1 MEPVV
6 IVIRMLM
13 MMKKI
18 NMCTE
23 ADNKKAKVLS
33 LTAHKADPLML
44 NRLLQLCSANLPV
57 GGFSFSQG
65 LEYAVEMGWLTSAE
79 TTASWITINLEES
92 IAQTDLAILKRLF
105 SALTENDLTVF
116 SYWNNH
122 LIACRESHELLLAD
136 LAMGKALIRLIKQ
149 LDMINLDAYQMLLQ
163 LEEISFVSA
172 FSLCAYVFK
181 LDLESAQSGYCWTY
195 IDNQVAAATKLVPL
209 GQTQAQNLLFELTE
223 NTHLLIEKANSIVDE
238 DIGTSL
244 PHLAMA
250 SAWHETQYSR
260 LFRS

>member
-1 MEPVV
+1 MHMPTNTLNIEQSNQQNIQHNYP
-6 IVIRMLM
+6 MQ
-13 MMKKI
+13 
-18 NMCTE
+18 
-23 ADNKKAKVLS
+23 
-33 LTAHKADPLML
+33 L

-65 LEYAVEMGWLTSAE
+65 LEYAVEMGWLTSPE

-92 IAQTDLAILKRLF
+92 IAKTDLAILKRLF
-105 SALTENDLTVF
+105 SALQNNDLNAF
-116 SYWNNH
+116 AYWNTH

-149 LDMINLDAYQMLLQ
+149 LNNINVSGYQAIIQ
-163 LEEISFVSA
+163 LTEISFVSA
-172 FSLCAYVFK
+172 FALCAYVFK
-181 LDLESAQSGYCWTY
+181 LDLISAQSGYCWTY

-223 NTHLLIEKANSIVDE
+223 NTQAIIEKSNTIDDE

>member
-1 MEPVV
+1 MPTKTVLSVV
-6 IVIRMLM
+6 
-13 MMKKI
+13 
-18 NMCTE
+18 
-23 ADNKKAKVLS
+23 KAK
-33 LTAHKADPLML
+33 ANPQPDAIKL

-65 LEYAVEMGWLTSAE
+65 LEYAVEMKWLTSPK
-79 TTASWITINLEES
+79 TTASWIKINLEES
-92 IAQTDLAILKRLF
+92 IAKTDLAILKRLIYALSKHDL
-105 SALTENDLTVF
+105 SAFE
-116 SYWNNH
+116 YWNNH
-122 LIACRESHELLLAD
+122 LIACRESNELLLAD

-149 LDMINLDAYQMLLQ
+149 LESVDITNYQAIIELK
-163 LEEISFVSA
+163 EISFVSA
-172 FSLCAYVFK
+172 FSLCAYIFN
-181 LDLESAQSGYCWTY
+181 LDLISAQSGYCWTY

-223 NTHLLIEKANSIVDE
+223 NTQYIIEKANSIADE
-238 DIGTSL
+238 DISTSL

>member
-1 MEPVV
+1 MVPVV
-6 IVIRMLM
+6 MVTHMVTKLSVAPVSELNANIDPI
-13 MMKKI
+13 
-18 NMCTE
+18 
-23 ADNKKAKVLS
+23 KV
-33 LTAHKADPLML
+33 

-65 LEYAVEMGWLTSAE
+65 LEYAVEKQWLTSPD
-79 TTASWITINLEES
+79 TTASWIKINMEES

-105 SALTENDLTVF
+105 ITLVNHDMTAF

-136 LAMGKALIRLIKQ
+136 LAMGKALIRLITQ
-149 LDMINLDAYQMLLQ
+149 LDNLDTAAYQAILTAK
-163 LEEISFVSA
+163 EISFVSA
-172 FSLCAYVFK
+172 FALSAYLFK
-181 LDLESAQSGYCWTY
+181 LDLMSTQSGYCWTY

-209 GQTQAQNLLFELTE
+209 GQTQAQNLLFTLSE
-223 NTHLLIEKANSIVDE
+223 NTQAIINQANTITDDE
-238 DIGTSL
+238 IGTSL